1 MAEMDLYV
9 PPDATGPLPA
19 VVIVAGYP
27 GRFNTLEPVIAWAK
41 RIQAS
46 GMIAVAY
53 GDCELPA
60 MLEQV
65 RAHARIDANRL
76 ALFAIS
82 GNVALALSALRGM
95 RCAALLYGC
104 MLDLDERTTSFGFA
118 DPRTRFED
126 IPRDVPLLLVRAG
139 RDQFAGINES
149 IDRFVANSLAHN
161 LPVTLINH
169 PEAAHG
175 DTTAEVVRQTLDF
188 LRSHFSES
196 VAAPSTS
203 SSARS

>member
-1 MAEMDLYV
+1 MEMDWYV
-9 PPDATGPLPA
+9 PADATNPLPA
-19 VVIVAGYP
+19 VLIVGGYP
-27 GRFNTLEPVIAWAK
+27 GRVNTLEPVKTWAQRIADA
-41 RIQAS
+41 
-46 GMIAVAY
+46 GMIAAAY
-53 GDCELPA
+53 ANQNPIADVRNAIEELR
-60 MLEQV
+60 V
-65 RAHARIDANRL
+65 RTDRIG
-76 ALFAIS
+76 LFAIS
-82 GNVALALSALRGM
+82 GNVPVALSALRGM

-139 RDQFAGINES
+139 RDQFDGINES

-169 PEAAHG
+169 PEAQHSE
-175 DTTAEVVRQTLDF
+175 TTAEVIRETLGF
-188 LRSHFSES
+188 LRAHLVES